1 MIELKWDTEADAL
14 YIELTTDT
22 WDHTDEIE
30 DGTYVYSDAH
40 NNPIGIEVHHPDR
53 PWPLNEVLTH
63 YNMNTDAARQLR
75 AYFPQPA
82 MLTPTAHPP
91 ARVPVT
97 VPATPEDQASQ
108 PPSSHLPEPPEFLRN
123 GVRHRHGAKNRDDRD
138 TA

>member
-14 YIELTTDT
+14 YIELTTAT
-22 WDHTDEIE
+22 WHHTDEIE
-30 DGTYVYSDAH
+30 DGTYVYADAH

-63 YNMNTDAARQLR
+63 YNVSTDTARQLR

-82 MLTPTAHPP
+82 LLTPTAHPP

-97 VPATPEDQASQ
+97 VPAASEGRAV
-108 PPSSHLPEPPEFLRN
+108 PPRSPHPPEPPELLRK
-123 GVRHRHGAKNRDDRD
+123 GVRHLPGAKKQDDRD